1 MVGFSGTLGCDIAVA
16 DGAALSIQMAGTDNV
31 SYVFYGDGTSSRG
44 PVHEAMNLAAIWKL
58 PVLFV
63 CNNNQFA
70 ISTSA
75 GYGVPVP
82 HPGADRAAAYGMPTR
97 VVDGTDAL
105 SVYEGAKELVDGI
118 RAGNGPAVLDSTCYR
133 MRGHFEGDQMK
144 YRDAAVTEEW
154 KKKDC
159 IVRMETLLRE
169 QGVMTEEQMQA
180 IRAEISAK
188 IDAAV
193 ATAEATP
200 EPTPED
206 LYRNLYAE
214 QR

>member
-1 MVGFSGTLGCDIAVA
+1 
-16 DGAALSIQMAGTDNV
+16 
-31 SYVFYGDGTSSRG
+31 
-44 PVHEAMNLAAIWKL
+44 
-58 PVLFV
+58 
-63 CNNNQFA
+63 
-70 ISTSA
+70 
-75 GYGVPVP
+75 
-82 HPGADRAAAYGMPTR
+82 
-97 VVDGTDAL
+97 
-105 SVYEGAKELVDGI
+105 
-118 RAGNGPAVLDSTCYR
+118 
-133 MRGHFEGDQMK
+133 MK

>member
-1 MVGFSGTLGCDIAVA
+1 
-16 DGAALSIQMAGTDNV
+16 
-31 SYVFYGDGTSSRG
+31 
-44 PVHEAMNLAAIWKL
+44 
-58 PVLFV
+58 
-63 CNNNQFA
+63 
-70 ISTSA
+70 
-75 GYGVPVP
+75 
-82 HPGADRAAAYGMPTR
+82 
-97 VVDGTDAL
+97 
-105 SVYEGAKELVDGI
+105 
-118 RAGNGPAVLDSTCYR
+118 

-169 QGVMTEEQMQA
+169 QGVMTDEQMQA
-180 IRAEISAK
+180 IRAEISGK

-193 ATAEATP
+193 AAAEASP